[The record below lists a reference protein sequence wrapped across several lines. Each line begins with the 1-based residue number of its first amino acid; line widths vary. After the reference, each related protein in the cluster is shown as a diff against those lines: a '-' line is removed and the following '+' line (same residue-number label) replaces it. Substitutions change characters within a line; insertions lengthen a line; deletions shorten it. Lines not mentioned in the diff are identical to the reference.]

1 MRDLTDNEKNIV
13 ENLLRLKQNHDLA
26 GLQTAKILEQKS
38 SNFLTIKWVSKDKH
52 SLSIYYNANDAND
65 EVNKQNRQK
74 AFERYFEICDYLYF
88 VRELVENKMVAIQTV
103 FSKDPD
109 KDIKILCNEKYI
121 TYKEIEDKF
130 YLNSQ
135 LNSNITEE
143 LKPLTALH
151 WSSQNIY
158 TDIVLL
164 LDNYLDR
171 KIIYP
176 LPLLDDFVKNGY
188 KSIEE
193 RRYEEQMCW
202 TRLSVFIAAIA
213 VILTALFEGFNS
225 DITIDENQLK
235 KLEQVIIG
243 CKTTDSDTIHIK
255 SSDTLKI
262 QNILQSE

>member
-1 MRDLTDNEKNIV
+1 M
-13 ENLLRLKQNHDLA
+13 
-26 GLQTAKILEQKS
+26 
-38 SNFLTIKWVSKDKH
+38 
-52 SLSIYYNANDAND
+52 
-65 EVNKQNRQK
+65 
-74 AFERYFEICDYLYF
+74 
-88 VRELVENKMVAIQTV
+88 
-103 FSKDPD
+103 
-109 KDIKILCNEKYI
+109 
-121 TYKEIEDKF
+121 
-130 YLNSQ
+130 
-135 LNSNITEE
+135 
-143 LKPLTALH
+143 
-151 WSSQNIY
+151 Y

-235 KLEQVIIG
+235 KIEQVIIG